1 MEDRQK
7 TGLPIWAIFL
17 DVLGTLVL
25 VLGIYAQI
33 AGDDFLASASIDS
46 HALSIVLIIAGI
58 LLMLP
63 LVIAVIKRAAASRQ

>member
-1 MEDRQK
+1 MEDKQK
-7 TGLPIWAIFL
+7 TGLPLWAILL

-33 AGDDFLASASIDS
+33 AGDDFLAPASIDS
-46 HALSIVLIIAGI
+46 NALSIVLIIAGV

-63 LVIAVIKRAAASRQ
+63 LVIAVIKRAAASRR

>member
-7 TGLPIWAIFL
+7 TGLPLWAIIL

-46 HALSIVLIIAGI
+46 NALSIVLILAGV

-63 LVIAVIKRAAASRQ
+63 LVIAVIKRAASSRQ